1 LDYEERLTMVTCR
14 ECEYE
19 INQATEICPHCGA
32 DLTSVPGEF
41 AVPAKKPTLAKIL
54 LRWGMLLGV
63 LLAAMW
69 SFLWFV
75 VTPRTGNITAEAEQH
90 AVDAIHDV
98 YAQLH
103 SYADARGGGYP
114 SDLEQLGPQVRQAAQ
129 MAQSDGYQLEYTPGP
144 AEADGAIHNYS
155 LEARAGNYGYRSFY
169 VDISGVLRAT
179 KENREATSADPP
191 VR

>member
-1 LDYEERLTMVTCR
+1 MVTCR

-32 DLTSVPGEF
+32 DLTSLSEESTT
-41 AVPAKKPTLAKIL
+41 PAKKPTLGKIL

-75 VTPRTGNITAEAEQH
+75 VTPRTGNVTAEAEAN
-90 AVDAIHDV
+90 AVAAIHDV
-98 YAQLH
+98 YAQLR
-103 SYADARGGGYP
+103 SYADARGGAYP
-114 SDLEQLGPQVRQAAQ
+114 SDLEQLGLQVRQAAQ
-129 MAQSDGYQLEYTPGP
+129 LAQSDGYQLEYTPSP
-144 AEADGAIHNYS
+144 AEGDGAIHNYS

-169 VDISGVLRAT
+169 VDISGVVRAT
-179 KENREATSADPP
+179 KENRGATSADPP
-191 VR
+191 IH

>member
-1 LDYEERLTMVTCR
+1 MVTCR

-32 DLTSVPGEF
+32 DLTSLGEEPST
-41 AVPAKKPTLAKIL
+41 AAKKPSLGKVL
-54 LRWGMLLGV
+54 LRWAMLLGV

-75 VTPRTGNITAEAEQH
+75 IAPRTGNLTAQAEEN
-90 AVDAIHDV
+90 AVAAIHDV
-98 YAQLH
+98 YSQLH
-103 SYADARGGGYP
+103 SYAEARGGAYP

-129 MAQSDGYQLEYTPGP
+129 LARSDGYQLEYTPGA

-169 VDISGVLRAT
+169 VDISGVVRAT
-179 KENREATSADPP
+179 KENRDATSADPP
-191 VR
+191 IH

>member
-1 LDYEERLTMVTCR
+1 MVTCR

-32 DLTSVPGEF
+32 DLTSLPEEF
-41 AVPAKKPTLAKIL
+41 ATPAKKPTLGKIL

-75 VTPRTGNITAEAEQH
+75 VSPRTGNLTAQAEQN
-90 AVDAIHDV
+90 AVAAIQDV

-103 SYADARGGGYP
+103 SYADARGGAYP

-129 MAQSDGYQLEYTPGP
+129 LAQGDGYQLEYSPGP
-144 AEADGAIHNYS
+144 AEADGVIHNYS

-169 VDISGVLRAT
+169 VDISGVVRAT
-179 KENREATSADPP
+179 KENRDATSADPP
-191 VR
+191 LGR

>member
-1 LDYEERLTMVTCR
+1 MVTCR
-14 ECEYE
+14 ECESE

-32 DLTSVPGEF
+32 DLTRF
-41 AVPAKKPTLAKIL
+41 ADESSAPTKKPTLGRIL

-63 LLAAMW
+63 LLAALW

-75 VTPRTGNITAEAEQH
+75 VTPRTGNITAEAEGN
-90 AVDAIHDV
+90 AMAAIHDV
-98 YAQLH
+98 YTQLR
-103 SYADARGGGYP
+103 SYAEARGGAYP

-129 MAQSDGYQLEYTPGP
+129 LAQSDGYQLEYTPGP

-169 VDISGVLRAT
+169 VDISGVVRAT
-179 KENREATSADPP
+179 KENRDATSADPP
-191 VR
+191 IR

>member
-1 LDYEERLTMVTCR
+1 MVTCR

-32 DLTSVPGEF
+32 DLTSLPDEL
-41 AVPAKKPTLAKIL
+41 ATPAKKPTLGKIL

-75 VTPRTGNITAEAEQH
+75 VTPRTGNITAEAEGH
-90 AVDAIHDV
+90 AVAAINDV
-98 YAQLH
+98 YAQLR
-103 SYADARGGGYP
+103 SYADARAGAYP
-114 SDLEQLGPQVRQAAQ
+114 SNLEELGPQVRRAAQ
-129 MAQSDGYQLEYTPGP
+129 LAQSDGYQLEYAPGP
-144 AEADGAIHNYS
+144 LEADGTIRNYS

-169 VDISGVLRAT
+169 VDITGVVRAT
-179 KENREATSADPP
+179 KEDRGATSADPP
-191 VR
+191 IH

>member
-1 LDYEERLTMVTCR
+1 MVTCR

-32 DLTSVPGEF
+32 DLTSFGEESS
-41 AVPAKKPTLAKIL
+41 APAKKPTLGKIL

-63 LLAAMW
+63 LLSAMW

-75 VTPRTGNITAEAEQH
+75 VTPRTGNLTAEAEGN
-90 AVDAIHDV
+90 AVAAIHDV
-98 YAQLH
+98 YAQLR
-103 SYADARGGGYP
+103 SYADARGGAYP
-114 SDLEQLGPQVRQAAQ
+114 SGLEQLGPQVRQAAQ
-129 MAQSDGYQLEYTPGP
+129 LAQSDGYQLEYTPGP
-144 AEADGAIHNYS
+144 AQADGAIHNYS

-169 VDISGVLRAT
+169 VDISGVVRAT

-191 VR
+191 IR

>member
-1 LDYEERLTMVTCR
+1 MVTCR

-32 DLTSVPGEF
+32 DQTSLGDET
-41 AVPAKKPTLAKIL
+41 AAPAKKPTLGKIL

-75 VTPRTGNITAEAEQH
+75 VTPRTGNITAEAEGN
-90 AVDAIHDV
+90 ALAAIHDV

-103 SYADARGGGYP
+103 SYAEARSGAYP
-114 SDLEQLGPQVRQAAQ
+114 SGLEQLGPPVRQAAQ
-129 MAQSDGYQLEYTPGP
+129 LAQSEGYQLEYTPGP
-144 AEADGAIHNYS
+144 AESDGAIRNYS
-155 LEARAGNYGYRSFY
+155 LGARAGNYGYRSFY
-169 VDISGVLRAT
+169 VDISGVVRAT
-179 KENREATSADPP
+179 KENRDATSADPP

>member
-1 LDYEERLTMVTCR
+1 MVTCH
-14 ECEYE
+14 ECETE

-32 DLTSVPGEF
+32 DLTLPVAGET
-41 AVPAKKPTLAKIL
+41 VSPKKKPGLAKIL
-54 LRWGMLLGV
+54 LRWGVLLGV

-75 VTPRTGNITAEAEQH
+75 VTPRTGNVTAEAEQH
-90 AVDAIHDV
+90 AVDAIDDV
-98 YAQLH
+98 YAQLR
-103 SYADARGGGYP
+103 SYADARGGAYP

-129 MAQSDGYQLEYTPGP
+129 LAQSDGYQLEYTPGP

-169 VDISGVLRAT
+169 IDISGVVRAT
-179 KENREATSADPP
+179 KENRGATSADPP
-191 VR
+191 IH

>member
-1 LDYEERLTMVTCR
+1 MVTCR

-32 DLTSVPGEF
+32 DLTSFPEES
-41 AVPAKKPTLAKIL
+41 ATPAKKPTLGKIL

-75 VTPRTGNITAEAEQH
+75 VTPRAGNITAEAEAH

-98 YAQLH
+98 YTELR
-103 SYADARGGGYP
+103 SYADARGGAYP
-114 SDLEQLGPQVRQAAQ
+114 SDLEQLGPPVRQAAQ
-129 MAQSDGYQLEYTPGP
+129 LAQSDGYQLQYTPSP

-169 VDISGVLRAT
+169 VDISGVVRAT
-179 KENREATSADPP
+179 KDNRDATSAAPP
-191 VR
+191 IR

>member
-1 LDYEERLTMVTCR
+1 MVTCR

-32 DLTSVPGEF
+32 DLTSVGEQPST
-41 AVPAKKPTLAKIL
+41 PAKKPTLGKIL
-54 LRWGMLLGV
+54 LRWAMLLGV

-75 VTPRTGNITAEAEQH
+75 ISPRTGNVAAEAEGN
-90 AVDAIHDV
+90 AVAAIHDV

-103 SYADARGGGYP
+103 SYAEARGGAYP

-129 MAQSDGYQLEYTPGP
+129 LARSDGYDLEYTPGP
-144 AEADGAIHNYS
+144 AEADGGIRNYT
-155 LEARAGNYGYRSFY
+155 LEARAGNYGYRSFF
-169 VDISGVLRAT
+169 VDISGVVRAT
-179 KENREATSADPP
+179 KENRAATSADPP
-191 VR
+191 IH

>member
-1 LDYEERLTMVTCR
+1 MVTCR
-14 ECEYE
+14 ECEHE

-32 DLTSVPGEF
+32 DLTSLPGES
-41 AVPAKKPTLAKIL
+41 ATPAKKPTLVKIL

-75 VTPRTGNITAEAEQH
+75 VSPRTGNLTAEAEGN
-90 AVDAIHDV
+90 AVIAIEDV
-98 YAQLH
+98 YSQLH
-103 SYADARGGGYP
+103 SYAQARGGEYP

-129 MAQSDGYQLEYTPGP
+129 LAQSDGYQLQYTPAP
-144 AEADGAIHNYS
+144 AEADGSIHNYS

-169 VDISGVLRAT
+169 VDISGVVRAT
-179 KENREATSADPP
+179 KENREPTSADPP
-191 VR
+191 IR